1 MNAFEEGVQ
10 LVVGYLAP
18 LIEACGALVVVLGAI
33 RTIAQHVRRRFSL
46 ELDSVIGLRIQ
57 LAGSMVLGLEF
68 QVAADILK
76 TAVSPTWNDVLQLA
90 ALIGLRSVLSYLLE
104 RELQTLCADAETAKG
119 EGSESGMTGAKDHS
133 VETPE

>member
-1 MNAFEEGVQ
+1 MNAFEEGVR

-33 RTIAQHVRRRFSL
+33 RTITQHVRRRFSL
-46 ELDSVIGLRIQ
+46 ELDSVTGLRVQ

-76 TAVSPTWNDVLQLA
+76 TAVSPTWDDVLQLA
-90 ALIGLRSVLSYLLE
+90 ALIGLRAVLSYLLE
-104 RELQTLCADAETAKG
+104 RELQTLCSDVGTAKG
-119 EGSESGMTGAKDHS
+119 EGSESGMTGAKDRS